1 MSSII
6 GDIFRGV
13 GELIGGAADFVGDL
27 VFGKSDSVDILI
39 PIVAMLGKAAKCD
52 GRVSRQENAY
62 MNRLYEVWKLDST
75 QRKRYI
81 DVYNNAKKDKTFDI
95 FYYANEINSCL
106 NKTKEALEFRKT
118 IYMILCEMMLADGQI
133 SPEEEKILR
142 SIPKHLDLPN
152 KIYSDFIDNVEFVED
167 EHDDSENVEFVVA
180 MLGKAAKCDGQ
191 VSKQE
196 ITYMDSLFEAWELD
210 STQRK
215 RCIDVFNNAKNDKSV
230 DIFYCARKINSCMNK
245 TKEALEFRKTI
256 YMILFEMMLAD
267 GQISPEED
275 KILRSIPKHLGLP
288 NKIYFDFLECYS
300 SNDSHTQQVSL
311 DECYKILGCSSS
323 ASNDE
328 IKRAYKKQIRSYHP
342 DVIASKELAPEF
354 MEFAKQQT
362 QRITEAYETIRKE
375 RGF

>member
-27 VFGKSDSVDILI
+27 VFGKSDSDDILVL
-39 PIVAMLGKAAKCD
+39 IVAMLGKAAKCD
-52 GRVSRQENAY
+52 GRVS
-62 MNRLYEVWKLDST
+62 
-75 QRKRYI
+75 
-81 DVYNNAKKDKTFDI
+81 
-95 FYYANEINSCL
+95 
-106 NKTKEALEFRKT
+106 
-118 IYMILCEMMLADGQI
+118 
-133 SPEEEKILR
+133 
-142 SIPKHLDLPN
+142 
-152 KIYSDFIDNVEFVED
+152 
-167 EHDDSENVEFVVA
+167 
-180 MLGKAAKCDGQ
+180 
-191 VSKQE
+191 KQE
-196 ITYMDSLFEAWELD
+196 ITYMNSLFKDWELD

-215 RCIDVFNNAKNDKSV
+215 RCIDVFNNAKNDKTF
-230 DIFYCARKINSCMNK
+230 DIFYCAREIDSCLKNTEEGLK
-245 TKEALEFRKTI
+245 FRISI
-256 YMILFEMMLAD
+256 YVSLCEMMLAD

-288 NKIYFDFLECYS
+288 NEIYFRFFENNS
-300 SNDSHTQQVSL
+300 SNDSHKQQVSL

-362 QRITEAYETIRKE
+362 QRITEAYDTIREE

>member
-6 GDIFRGV
+6 GDIFRDV
-13 GELIGGAADFVGDL
+13 GELIGGVADFVGDL
-27 VFGKSDSVDILI
+27 VFGESDSKDILFLI
-39 PIVAMLGKAAKCD
+39 
-52 GRVSRQENAY
+52 
-62 MNRLYEVWKLDST
+62 
-75 QRKRYI
+75 
-81 DVYNNAKKDKTFDI
+81 
-95 FYYANEINSCL
+95 
-106 NKTKEALEFRKT
+106 
-118 IYMILCEMMLADGQI
+118 
-133 SPEEEKILR
+133 
-142 SIPKHLDLPN
+142 
-152 KIYSDFIDNVEFVED
+152 
-167 EHDDSENVEFVVA
+167 VA

-215 RCIDVFNNAKNDKSV
+215 HYIDVFNNAKNDKSV
-230 DIFYCARKINSCMNK
+230 GTFYWARKINSC
-245 TKEALEFRKTI
+245 LENTEEGLNLRVSI
-256 YMILFEMMLAD
+256 YVILCEMMHAD
-267 GQISPEED
+267 GEISSEED
-275 KILRSIPKHLGLP
+275 KILRLIPQDLGLP
-288 NKIYFDFLECYS
+288 KEIYSRFFENNS
-300 SNDSHTQQVSL
+300 SNDSHMQQVSL

-362 QRITEAYETIRKE
+362 QKITEAYDTIRNE

>member
-27 VFGKSDSVDILI
+27 VFGKDKRMDILV

-52 GRVSRQENAY
+52 GRVSKQEITY
-62 MNRLYEVWKLDST
+62 MDSFFEDWELDST

-81 DVYNNAKKDKTFDI
+81 DVFNNAKNDKSFDI
-95 FYYANEINSCL
+95 FYCAREIDSCL
-106 NKTKEALEFRKT
+106 KNTEEGIRIR
-118 IYMILCEMMLADGQI
+118 IYIYARLCEMMLADGQI
-133 SPEEEKILR
+133 S
-142 SIPKHLDLPN
+142 
-152 KIYSDFIDNVEFVED
+152 
-167 EHDDSENVEFVVA
+167 A
-180 MLGKAAKCDGQ
+180 
-191 VSKQE
+191 
-196 ITYMDSLFEAWELD
+196 
-210 STQRK
+210 
-215 RCIDVFNNAKNDKSV
+215 
-230 DIFYCARKINSCMNK
+230 
-245 TKEALEFRKTI
+245 
-256 YMILFEMMLAD
+256 
-267 GQISPEED
+267 EED
-275 KILRSIPKHLGLP
+275 KILRSIPQHLGLP
-288 NKIYFDFLECYS
+288 NEIYSRFFENNS
-300 SNDSHTQQVSL
+300 SNDLHKQQVSL

>member
-1 MSSII
+1 MSSLI

-27 VFGKSDSVDILI
+27 VFGKDKCMDILI
-39 PIVAMLGKAAKCD
+39 PI
-52 GRVSRQENAY
+52 
-62 MNRLYEVWKLDST
+62 
-75 QRKRYI
+75 
-81 DVYNNAKKDKTFDI
+81 
-95 FYYANEINSCL
+95 
-106 NKTKEALEFRKT
+106 
-118 IYMILCEMMLADGQI
+118 
-133 SPEEEKILR
+133 
-142 SIPKHLDLPN
+142 
-152 KIYSDFIDNVEFVED
+152 
-167 EHDDSENVEFVVA
+167 VA

-196 ITYMDSLFEAWELD
+196 ITYMNSLFKDWELD

-215 RCIDVFNNAKNDKSV
+215 RYIDVFNNAKNDKSF
-230 DIFYCARKINSCMNK
+230 DIFYCARKIDSCLKN
-245 TKEALEFRKTI
+245 TEEGLNLRVSI
-256 YMILFEMMLAD
+256 YVTLCEMMHAD
-267 GQISPEED
+267 GEISAEED
-275 KILRSIPKHLGLP
+275 KILRLIPQDLGLP
-288 NKIYFDFLECYS
+288 NEIYFRFFENNS

-342 DVIASKELAPEF
+342 DMIASKELAPEF

-362 QRITEAYETIRKE
+362 QRITEAYDTIRKE

>member
-27 VFGKSDSVDILI
+27 VFGKSVSVSVDIRI

-52 GRVSRQENAY
+52 GRVTKQEITY
-62 MNRLYEVWKLDST
+62 MDSFFEDLELDST

-81 DVYNNAKKDKTFDI
+81 DVFNNAKNDKSFDI
-95 FYYANEINSCL
+95 FYCAKKIDSCL
-106 NKTKEALEFRKT
+106 KNTEEGIRIRVF
-118 IYMILCEMMLADGQI
+118 IYVTLCKMMLADGQI
-133 SPEEEKILR
+133 S
-142 SIPKHLDLPN
+142 
-152 KIYSDFIDNVEFVED
+152 
-167 EHDDSENVEFVVA
+167 A
-180 MLGKAAKCDGQ
+180 
-191 VSKQE
+191 
-196 ITYMDSLFEAWELD
+196 
-210 STQRK
+210 
-215 RCIDVFNNAKNDKSV
+215 
-230 DIFYCARKINSCMNK
+230 
-245 TKEALEFRKTI
+245 
-256 YMILFEMMLAD
+256 
-267 GQISPEED
+267 EED
-275 KILRSIPKHLGLP
+275 KILRSIPQHLGLP
-288 NKIYFDFLECYS
+288 NEIYFRFFEINS
-300 SNDSHTQQVSL
+300 SNDLHKQQISL

-362 QRITEAYETIRKE
+362 QRITEAYDTIRKE

>member
-27 VFGKSDSVDILI
+27 VFGKSDSMDILI
-39 PIVAMLGKAAKCD
+39 PI
-52 GRVSRQENAY
+52 
-62 MNRLYEVWKLDST
+62 
-75 QRKRYI
+75 
-81 DVYNNAKKDKTFDI
+81 
-95 FYYANEINSCL
+95 
-106 NKTKEALEFRKT
+106 
-118 IYMILCEMMLADGQI
+118 
-133 SPEEEKILR
+133 
-142 SIPKHLDLPN
+142 
-152 KIYSDFIDNVEFVED
+152 
-167 EHDDSENVEFVVA
+167 VA

-196 ITYMDSLFEAWELD
+196 ITYMDSLFEDWELD

-215 RCIDVFNNAKNDKSV
+215 RYIDVFNNAKNDKSF
-230 DIFYCARKINSCMNK
+230 DIFYCARKINSCLRETEEGLK
-245 TKEALEFRKTI
+245 SRISI
-256 YMILFEMMLAD
+256 YVSLFEMMLAD

-275 KILRSIPKHLGLP
+275 KILRSIPQHLGLP
-288 NKIYFDFLECYS
+288 NEIYSRFFENNS
-300 SNDSHTQQVSL
+300 SNDSHMQQVSL

-328 IKRAYKKQIRSYHP
+328 IKSAYKKQIRSYHP

-362 QRITEAYETIRKE
+362 QRITEAYDAIRKE